1 MTWQDQHARTDIL
14 HEVLARAAV
23 DPAMPGLFYDLPECD
38 RLFGGP
44 TGVLAALRYRWDNHL
59 HAKLDQAQ
67 LQGQSPSEAY
77 QELAAEQPVLRAVL
91 DAYEVRHWHREPALA
106 R

>member
-1 MTWQDQHARTDIL
+1 MTWHEQHARTEIL

-23 DPAMPGLFYDLPECD
+23 DPTAPELLAGLPGSD

-44 TGVLAALRYRWDNHL
+44 AGILAALRYRWDNHL
-59 HAKLDQAQ
+59 RAKLDQAQ
-67 LQGQSPSEAY
+67 IQGQSAADAY
-77 QELAAEQPVLRAVL
+77 RELAAQQPELHAILAAHEAGHWQREPVL
-91 DAYEVRHWHREPALA
+91 A